1 MKLWQLHLMQQ
12 KKEQN
17 QPRVWFLYL
26 ERQQFMQ
33 RNALALLIKV
43 QLQVIYKILGFYNY
57 ICGIVNKKAG
67 AIIRPAS

>member
-12 KKEQN
+12 NKEQN

-43 QLQVIYKILGFYNY
+43 QLQVIIRFWDF
-57 ICGIVNKKAG
+57 
-67 AIIRPAS
+67 IIIYVGCKQKGWGDYSSQPS